1 MFVLLIFCGQQG
13 YRTFKD
19 YKKVTNKL
27 VNSDVQPAK
36 NPREEKTFTLFAAA
50 VRQDNL
56 PAAVKTPLAAEIEGI
71 VRSDDAWLSFAVIK
85 TPGGQKSYRE
95 GEPLAGFNDAY
106 IQEINKDNVVVNY
119 EGATQV
125 LVLNKPDYLSQ
136 EKVIELYKTKIEESL
151 KAKKMLATEQTPQ
164 PILINL
170 DIKQKRIFAGEALG
184 NKLSGNYAHSEF
196 EYSSALTDQ
205 NKPLA
210 QYKSEKFIGIGKNG
224 NLGKIVR
231 DLSGQ
236 GSPQNEIDD
245 ISAFSEKIVN
255 NLPK

>member
-1 MFVLLIFCGQQG
+1 MKSLQIFAITTIFLSGFFTTNAFSKPKQI
-13 YRTFKD
+13 
-19 YKKVTNKL
+19 YKPYHNSEDVTDIQPRLYQLNS
-27 VNSDVQPAK
+27 VNVS
-36 NPREEKTFTLFAAA
+36 
-50 VRQDNL
+50 
-56 PAAVKTPLAAEIEGI
+56 
-71 VRSDDAWLSFAVIK
+71 LS
-85 TPGGQKSYRE
+85 SR
-95 GEPLAGFNDAY
+95 
-106 IQEINKDNVVVNY
+106 
-119 EGATQV
+119 
-125 LVLNKPDYLSQ
+125 LNKPDYLSQ